1 LSGVKVVYFEKPQIT
16 QKFTH
21 RTVERKPTQI
31 SNIVITQPDEV
42 HSKKYLAKVNY
53 FQVSGVL

>member
-1 LSGVKVVYFEKPQIT
+1 VKVVYFEKPQIT